1 MKKRL
6 ILLLTLCLLM
16 PLTAMAASSDGLL
29 LTPGEG
35 ELTYRFDAPE
45 TPFVLMEYKTPTE
58 SGKAVLH
65 QSDGQG
71 HYEGVLPLA
80 YSERGGKVTVKISTL
95 EDKQLMK
102 GTAEL
107 PAAAESLPEGA
118 SSRPKVSQLELEG
131 SAEGFHY
138 SFDAPGAER
147 LLLIFDSL
155 TQSGRTYIAPVDG
168 EGHFEGDIALPWAY
182 ALGNVK
188 VQVVTANGKTQL
200 AKGSC
205 RKAYVAPTPGEQAAE
220 GRLKGVTVCIDPG
233 HQAKGSGKNVKEP
246 LGPGLSKS
254 AVMQGG
260 MAEGCKTYRLE
271 HIVVLEIAEKLRAEL
286 LRQGATVVM
295 TRSAPD
301 EFISNMNRAETANAA
316 QADILLRLHCDLSGK
331 ASKRGISIH
340 SPVHSDYARA
350 VADAD
355 TYKAMGTLLLDAMR
369 DAVGY
374 EKKPATGH
382 VTLTDK
388 FVGNNW
394 AKMPC
399 FLVEM
404 GYMSNPAEDRLLSSP
419 DYQQLLA
426 EGMAQGV
433 YDIMAMRGVAR
444 EEAANP

>member
-1 MKKRL
+1 MKKQL
-6 ILLLTLCLLM
+6 CLLLIVCLLM
-16 PLTAMAASSDGLL
+16 PWAVASASSDAML
-29 LTPGEG
+29 LTPGDG
-35 ELTYRFDAPE
+35 ELVYCFDALDAS
-45 TPFVLMEYKTPTE
+45 FVLMEYKTPTE
-58 SGKAVLH
+58 SGQLVLR

-71 HYEGVLPLA
+71 HYEGSLPLA

-95 EDKQLMK
+95 NEKQLMK
-102 GTAEL
+102 GTAQL
-107 PAAAESLPEGA
+107 PSRAEPLPEGA
-118 SSRPKVSQLELEG
+118 SRAKVSQLELEG
-131 SAEGFHY
+131 RADGFHY
-138 SFDAPGAER
+138 RFDAPGAGR

-168 EGHFEGDIALPWAY
+168 EGHYEGDIALPWTY
-182 ALGNVK
+182 ALGNVN
-188 VQVVTANGKTQL
+188 VQVVTASGKTQL
-200 AKGSC
+200 AKASC
-205 RKAYVAPTPGEQAAE
+205 RKAYVSPVPCEQAAK
-220 GRLKGVTVCIDPG
+220 GRLTGVTVCIDPG

-260 MAEGCKTYRLE
+260 MAEGCRTYRLE

-301 EFISNMNRAETANAA
+301 EFISNMNRAETANAH

-340 SPVHSDYARA
+340 SPVRSDYARA

-433 YDIMAMRGVAR
+433 YDIMVMRGTVR
-444 EEAANP
+444 P

>member
-6 ILLLTLCLLM
+6 MMFLTVCLM
-16 PLTAMAASSDGLL
+16 IPLAAALASSSDLL

-35 ELTYRFDAPE
+35 ELSYCFDVPDVS
-45 TPFVLMEYKTPTE
+45 FVLMEYKTPTE
-58 SGKAVLH
+58 SGKLTLH
-65 QSDGQG
+65 ESGAPG
-71 HYEGVLPLA
+71 HYEGVLPLL
-80 YSERGGKVTVKISTL
+80 YSERGGKVTVKISTP
-95 EDKQLMK
+95 EEKKLMN

-107 PAAAESLPEGA
+107 PSTAEPLPENTFRA
-118 SSRPKVSQLELEG
+118 KVSEFALEG
-131 SAEGFHY
+131 RADGFHY

-155 TQSGRTYIAPVDG
+155 TQSGRTYIFPADG
-168 EGHFEGDIALPWAY
+168 EGHYEGDIALPWTY
-182 ALGNVK
+182 ALGNVN

-200 AKGSC
+200 AKASC
-205 RKAYVAPTPGEQAAE
+205 RKAYVAPIPSKQATE
-220 GRLKGVTVCIDPG
+220 GRLTGVTVCIDPG

-246 LGPGLSKS
+246 LGPGLSQS

-271 HIVVLEIAEKLRAEL
+271 HIVVLEVAEKLRSEL

-295 TRSAPD
+295 TRSEPD
-301 EFISNMNRAETANAA
+301 EFISNMNRAEVANSN
-316 QADILLRLHCDLSGK
+316 QADVMLRLHCDLSGK
-331 ASKRGISIH
+331 SSKRGISIH
-340 SPVHSDYARA
+340 SPLHSDYAKA

-374 EKKPATGH
+374 EKNTATGH

-426 EGMAQGV
+426 EGMAQGI
-433 YDIMAMRGVAR
+433 YDIMVMRGVVP
-444 EEAANP
+444 AANDN